1 MLAMF
6 AIIATLPASEQ
17 ARKIFAPFPVV
28 LAATAPGSVIVTA
41 ESLDPAASSLPLETA
56 QPSILLADNLPPET
70 VKPLVLFAST
80 PPAAKPMISVRP
92 SLPRREVRPLA
103 TLALNSHVA
112 ATKLL
117 PIGALSLP
125 YAPNEMNTETPLHLL
140 IGHSMSLNTTDRLH
154 RVYVSSPAVLQSFL
168 PSPREVVL
176 TAVKPGVS
184 TVGLWNKSGQQILYA
199 VSSDLDVAGLRR
211 SIAEALPGQDIQ
223 VYSQEGR
230 VFLSGTAIGDASSQ
244 EALKLASFYSKDVV
258 SSLAV
263 SYVHPQQV
271 RLQVRIAEVDRT
283 KLNQFGFNFFSG
295 GRNTSSTSTGQFSSL
310 STTQTSSGGASGA
323 VQTSLEVSNPLNF
336 FLFNSKL
343 NIGATMADLEAR
355 NILQILAEPSI
366 TTISGH
372 EGDFLSGG
380 EFPYPVIQGGAG
392 NFASV
397 TIMFRPYG
405 VKVAFTPT
413 VNPDGT
419 ILLKVAPE
427 VSALDYTNTVTISG
441 YTVPAISTRRAETEV
456 ELRSGQS
463 FSISG
468 LLDHRTTVL
477 LNATPGI
484 AKIPIL
490 GELFKSKNN
499 THSVDELVVIVTA
512 TVVDPLHSE
521 QQAVTPK
528 MALPNMR
535 MEQFD
540 RSLTPAAKK
549 DAQP

>member
-1 MLAMF
+1 MLTIVLLLGMVPMVSVLGEAHKT
-6 AIIATLPASEQ
+6 AAVPPAVLPVALPA
-17 ARKIFAPFPVV
+17 V
-28 LAATAPGSVIVTA
+28 
-41 ESLDPAASSLPLETA
+41 PL
-56 QPSILLADNLPPET
+56 
-70 VKPLVLFAST
+70 AST
-80 PPAAKPMISVRP
+80 SESKVP
-92 SLPRREVRPLA
+92 
-103 TLALNSHVA
+103 
-112 ATKLL
+112 LL
-117 PIGALSLP
+117 PDLP
-125 YAPNEMNTETPLHLL
+125 AGIDVQNQRTEIPLHLFL
-140 IGHSMSLNTTDRLH
+140 GHSMFLKTTDRLH
-154 RVYVSSPAVLQSFL
+154 RVYVSSPTVLQSFL
-168 PSPREVVL
+168 SSPQEVVI

-184 TVGLWNKSGQQILYA
+184 SVALWNTAGQSVLYT
-199 VSSDLDVAGLRR
+199 VSSDLDVTDLRR
-211 SIAEALPGQDIQ
+211 SIREALPGQDIH
-223 VYSQEGR
+223 VSSQEGR
-230 VFLSGTAIGDASSQ
+230 VYLSGTVMGDPAYQ
-244 EALKLASFYSKDVV
+244 EAIKLASFYSKDVV

-263 SYVHPQQV
+263 NYVHPQQV

-295 GRNTSSTSTGQFSSL
+295 GRNTSSTGTQQFNSL
-310 STTQTSSGGASGA
+310 STTQTSSTTGSNGAI
-323 VQTSLEVSNPLNF
+323 QTSLQVSNPLNF
-336 FLFNSKL
+336 LIYNSKL
-343 NIGATMADLEAR
+343 NIGATMADLEAK

-405 VKVAFTPT
+405 VKLQFTPT

-441 YTVPAISTRRAETEV
+441 YTIPAISTRRAETEV

-477 LNATPGI
+477 LDHTPGI
-484 AKIPIL
+484 ANVPIL

-512 TVVDPLHSE
+512 TVVDPLHE
-521 QQAVTPK
+521 ATHPVTPK
-528 MALPNMR
+528 NSLPNLNAD
-535 MEQFD
+535 QFD
-540 RSLTPAAKK
+540 YSLSPAAKK
-549 DAQP
+549 AAKP

>member
-1 MLAMF
+1 MLTLVVLLAMASRLPVF
-6 AIIATLPASEQ
+6 AQSGGGQTIVGSAQKAAATLPA
-17 ARKIFAPFPVV
+17 ALP
-28 LAATAPGSVIVTA
+28 TG
-41 ESLDPAASSLPLETA
+41 LPL
-56 QPSILLADNLPPET
+56 
-70 VKPLVLFAST
+70 
-80 PPAAKPMISVRP
+80 SVEMQ
-92 SLPRREVRPLA
+92 SQA
-103 TLALNSHVA
+103 T
-112 ATKLL
+112 
-117 PIGALSLP
+117 
-125 YAPNEMNTETPLHLL
+125 TEIPLHLL
-140 IGHSMSLNTTDRLH
+140 IGHSMFLKTTDRLH
-154 RVYVSSPAVLQSFL
+154 RVYVGSPEVLQSFI
-168 PSPREVVL
+168 PSPKEVVI
-176 TAVKPGVS
+176 TAVKPGISSVA
-184 TVGLWNKSGQQILYA
+184 LWNTSGQSVLYA
-199 VSSDLDVAGLRR
+199 VSADVDVASLRR
-211 SIAEALPGQDIQ
+211 SIAEALPGQDIH
-223 VYSQEGR
+223 VRSQEGR
-230 VFLSGTAIGDASSQ
+230 VYLSGTAVGDPAYQ
-244 EALKLASFYSKDVV
+244 EAMKLASSYSKDVV

-263 SYVHPQQV
+263 TYVHPQQV

-295 GRNTSSTSTGQFSSL
+295 GNNTSSTGTGQFSSL
-310 STTQTSSGGASGA
+310 STTQTSTTGSNGA
-323 VQTSLEVSNPLNF
+323 VQTALQVSNPLNF
-336 FLFNSKL
+336 FLYNAKL

-405 VKVAFTPT
+405 VKLRFTPT

-441 YTVPAISTRRAETEV
+441 YTIPAISTRRAETEV
-456 ELRSGQS
+456 ELRDGQS

-484 AKIPIL
+484 AKVPIL

-512 TVVDPLHSE
+512 SLVDPLH
-521 QQAVTPK
+521 QQTPPETPK

-535 MEQFD
+535 TEQFD
-540 RSLTPAAKK
+540 RSLTPVTKK
-549 DAQP
+549 AAQP